1 MLTIHIQIHTV
12 THMNVYR
19 KTYINMYMNM
29 YTNMNMYRY
38 VSEAWP
44 TNLSSSMCRKGF
56 LYLMRLIYFLVA
68 FSSHSFFS
76 PPSPLTKRTSL
87 PLCTHSLGFRCP
99 SSAQLPSQPCVQC
112 VFHRLPVRFHLR
124 LTPAP
129 KMTSKPRPALSHLL
143 GIRVGNSHP
152 ILQSSISLTPS
163 PANETSKV
171 FLPLCLLLPN
181 LFNSPTEDSDC
192 GSSETSP
199 FPPIGA
205 PHYVCKMMT
214 DEPFCSPALTERA
227 IPVLTETLVMPTGC
241 AVSVFKRLVLESQN
255 QFEPLA
261 PSHDFVP
268 VVRWLSLSKTQ
279 SHLYGKLWIIIA
291 SPSLDAC
298 KKENINCKSLCL
310 MSCL

>member
-1 MLTIHIQIHTV
+1 
-12 THMNVYR
+12 
-19 KTYINMYMNM
+19 MYMNM

-44 TNLSSSMCRKGF
+44 TNLSSSMCRKVF

-99 SSAQLPSQPCVQC
+99 SSARRPSQPCVQC

-129 KMTSKPRPALSHLL
+129 KMTSKPRPALSHLP
-143 GIRVGNSHP
+143 GTRVGNAHP
-152 ILQSSISLTPS
+152 ILQSSISFTPS

-181 LFNSPTEDSDC
+181 LFNNLLKTLTVALQKHHHFLQSGLLAT
-192 GSSETSP
+192 
-199 FPPIGA
+199 
-205 PHYVCKMMT
+205 VCKTMT
-214 DEPFCSPALTERA
+214 DEPFCGPALTERS

-241 AVSVFKRLVLESQN
+241 AVRVFKRLVLESQN
-255 QFEPLA
+255 QFETLA

-268 VVRWLSLSKTQ
+268 VVKT
-279 SHLYGKLWIIIA
+279 A
-291 SPSLDAC
+291 
-298 KKENINCKSLCL
+298 
-310 MSCL
+310 